1 VLLDRLKRSPYY
13 EPDHTKA
20 DLFWIPHQA
29 SMPRAGDESQR
40 VDTGGSVFW
49 ARSHALFAPQMPFR
63 GHNWTTEAYGL
74 IRSQWPYLNRSIE
87 ANQTRHFITLTC
99 DQGPGSCEYANRELM
114 RLGSLPSFWNP
125 ADPSRVIGAS

>member
-1 VLLDRLKRSPYY
+1 M
-13 EPDHTKA
+13 T
-20 DLFWIPHQA
+20 
-29 SMPRAGDESQR
+29 R
-40 VDTGGSVFW
+40 VGSVFW

-87 ANQTRHFITLTC
+87 ANQTRHYITLTC
-99 DQGPGSCEYANRELM
+99 DQGPGSCEYAKRELM

-125 ADPSRVIGAS
+125 ADPSRVIGAFFSIHLVVCVPVALIATHSRRPSSMEWPP